1 MKILRRI
8 FLVVGLCLSSVVNA
22 GDHHLGVWSGT
33 LTEMIVAGQK
43 YERYAVTITVTPR
56 KYRIDYDTLGCGG
69 ALRLLKHRGRFYR
82 FQDELNYG
90 LKKCQNGGYTEIHF
104 INPERAT
111 FQWFDGQGMLKVEG
125 QLKRQS
131 QLMI

>member
-1 MKILRRI
+1 MVWRA
-8 FLVVGLCLSSVVNA
+8 FLIAGLWFSVAANA
-22 GDHHLGVWSGT
+22 GDSHLGVWSGT
-33 LTEMIVAGQK
+33 LTEMIVAGKQYDR
-43 YERYAVTITVTPR
+43 YEVSITVTPS

-69 ALRLLKHRGRFYR
+69 DLRLLNHRGRFYR
-82 FQDELNYG
+82 FRDELNYG

-111 FQWFDGQGMLKVEG
+111 FQWFDGQGTLKVEG